1 MICHER
7 IDFFVATEILTC
19 TKSRQTEKFPSNW
32 QSRTTRDCD
41 DCDHA
46 WLMTGEYTSMENQ
59 LQSTENTFAQI
70 FASHCQVKSL
80 DYTTKFGVH
89 TFCVFSLFPQRL
101 RSYKPIFCILMMSCH
116 KQNFSAL
123 DNHQLMINVS
133 LGTFRPKRA
142 FYHMRRKANWATGM
156 LGIITAYKG
165 MALHG
170 TGHQS
175 VLCGLSQSPDAWIYH
190 IRHLLF
196 AIWRWRNPNKLI
208 MHM

>member
-7 IDFFVATEILTC
+7 VDFFVTTEILTC
-19 TKSRQTEKFPSNW
+19 TESRQTEKFPSNW

-46 WLMTGEYTSMENQ
+46 RLMTGEYISMENQ

-70 FASHCQVKSL
+70 FASSL
-80 DYTTKFGVH
+80 PSEIIRLHHKVWRSYI
-89 TFCVFSLFPQRL
+89 CVFSLFPQRL
-101 RSYKPIFCILMMSCH
+101 RPYKPIFCIFMMSCQ

-156 LGIITAYKG
+156 LGIITTCKG
-165 MALHG
+165 TALHG

-175 VLCGLSQSPDAWIYH
+175 VLCGLSQSPDSWIYH
-190 IRHLLF
+190 IHHLLF

-208 MHM
+208 MHI